1 MDRKHEIKIRL
12 SKEELDSLN
21 LKVAKTNLSREEFCR
36 LCFKEVAIKAKPS
49 DDTHRLIY
57 EMRKIGG
64 NQIKALRKEIDC
76 LEKVEQRSAQVA
88 ENIKTITADRTEFN
102 RINIKS
108 RDERRYR

>member
-1 MDRKHEIKIRL
+1 MERKHEIKIRL

-57 EMRKIGG
+57 EIRKIGG
-64 NQIKALRKEIDC
+64 NINALVVRAHIYKSVDTDAMRYELYNLHN
-76 LEKVEQRSAQVA
+76 LEKQVA
-88 ENIKTITADRTEFN
+88 KHYSNK
-102 RINIKS
+102 KG
-108 RDERRYR
+108 

>member
-21 LKVAKTNLSREEFCR
+21 LKVAKINLSREEFCR

-57 EMRKIGG
+57 EIRKIGG
-64 NQIKALRKEIDC
+64 NLNALVAKAHTYKNVDADALLYELYNLHKLEKEI
-76 LEKVEQRSAQVA
+76 AQQYVHGK
-88 ENIKTITADRTEFN
+88 E
-102 RINIKS
+102 
-108 RDERRYR
+108 